1 LVTHDADIQS
11 KNLKKRKKKY
21 MDITFPSYMV
31 WWVTVIDIP
40 VVASL
45 FLMIWRSRKE
55 FESKIESL
63 HRLLETR
70 HAQMRD
76 SLSAY
81 KLEVAKTYSTQA
93 ELRMLEGRLVDHL
106 LRIESKLDKHI
117 QRNAKG

>member
-1 LVTHDADIQS
+1 
-11 KNLKKRKKKY
+11 
-21 MDITFPSYMV
+21 MDLTFPSHMI

-40 VVASL
+40 VATAL

-55 FESKIESL
+55 FENEVDQL
-63 HRLLETR
+63 HRLIETR

-76 SLSAY
+76 GLSAF

-106 LRIESKLDKHI
+106 LRIEAKLDKHI
-117 QRNAKG
+117 QRNMKG